1 MRWLELSL
9 VGALLVTGAA
19 LPARAQ
25 DEDRDCVCPRVNVGG
40 VYVAPRLGD
49 AGRNVFYFGQ
59 RARLGVYIHT
69 EANPETDRYGA
80 LIDDVSEDGP
90 ADKAGIQGGDI
101 IVELDG
107 ESLLEGFED
116 YDLEGAP
123 GQALSGPGQ
132 RLSVLAREL
141 DIGDTVTVRYRRDGD
156 THTTD
161 LIVGEFDGVSIGW
174 SGAFDS
180 LSDRFRSLSY
190 RLSEIP
196 EVQIRAPR
204 NFAIAIGE
212 RIPGLELVEL
222 NPGLGEYFGTDEGLL
237 VVNAPEDSELGL
249 ISGDVIQAIDG
260 RKVTGPSHAMRI
272 LRSYEED
279 EEVTF
284 NIYRQKRSRNVTGK
298 VPENFFG
305 GAFGIRTREP

>member
-1 MRWLELSL
+1 
-9 VGALLVTGAA
+9 VGALIATATSV
-19 LPARAQ
+19 PAQAQ
-25 DEDRDCVCPRVNVGG
+25 DEDRDQDCVCPRVNVGG

-90 ADKAGIQGGDI
+90 ADKAGIRAGDI
-101 IVELDG
+101 IIELDG
-107 ESLLEGFED
+107 NSVLEGFED

-123 GQALSGPGQ
+123 GQELSGPGQ
-132 RLSVLAREL
+132 RLSALAREL
-141 DIGDTVTVRYRRDGD
+141 EMGDTVTVKYRRDGD
-156 THTTD
+156 EHTAE
-161 LIVGEFDGVSIGW
+161 LVVGDFEGYAIGW
-174 SGAFDS
+174 TSEFNDS
-180 LSDRFRSLSY
+180 MSDRFRTLSY
-190 RLSEIP
+190 RLRELP
-196 EVQIRAPR
+196 EVQIQAPR

-212 RIPGLELVEL
+212 RVPGLELVEL
-222 NPGLGEYFGTDEGLL
+222 NPDLGEYFGTDEGLL
-237 VVNAPEDSELGL
+237 VLSAPEDSELGL
-249 ISGDVIQAIDG
+249 IAGDVIQAIDG
-260 RKVTGPSHAMRI
+260 RAVQSPSHAMRI

-284 NIYRQKRSRNVTGK
+284 QIYRQKRSRTVTGK